1 MRAPPVG
8 PGIESRVCCAS
19 LDILRSRRAP
29 GAAPA
34 ARASGL
40 AVMRRRSHGAATS
53 PPPSSIGSAPLPT
66 RRWSSRGGEAS
77 GRLVG
82 AEPSRLPRPHA
93 VSRAGVPIESVF
105 DVIPREHDRLALDAD
120 RALRRHRHGERR
132 ATSGPWRGPVPK
144 HQILAN
150 RRAPRAL
157 ASCPPVPPGPI
168 DSARGRAWDGSSIP
182 CHPARFPPP
191 GDVVTGCRA
200 PRRRRETMHAIRS
213 GDRANVPEHGSPV
226 GLVGC
231 GPPRRG
237 CRSPPPVS
245 AVGASPG
252 CFPRWDGDV
261 FVPPRAP
268 GSPTRVCL
276 FHRSVRDDRRG
287 RLSRAARIG

>member
-1 MRAPPVG
+1 VG

-105 DVIPREHDRLALDAD
+105 DLIPREHDHSRCTRTEPSGAIGMA
-120 RALRRHRHGERR
+120 RRR

-150 RRAPRAL
+150 RHAPRAL

-182 CHPARFPPP
+182 RSLEEVSLRGGRRHRMPRAAETAR
-191 GDVVTGCRA
+191 DDARV
-200 PRRRRETMHAIRS
+200 RS
-213 GDRANVPEHGSPV
+213 GDRANVPGHGSPV

-237 CRSPPPVS
+237 WRSPPP
-245 AVGASPG
+245 A
-252 CFPRWDGDV
+252 
-261 FVPPRAP
+261 
-268 GSPTRVCL
+268 
-276 FHRSVRDDRRG
+276 
-287 RLSRAARIG
+287 